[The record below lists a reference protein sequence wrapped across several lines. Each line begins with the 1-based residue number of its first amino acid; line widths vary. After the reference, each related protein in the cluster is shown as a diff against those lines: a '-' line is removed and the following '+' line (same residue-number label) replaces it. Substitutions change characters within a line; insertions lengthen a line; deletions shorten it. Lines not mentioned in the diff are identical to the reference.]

1 MKSIDLSNP
10 VSVSIFFIV
19 CLVGSLVGRLIYILF
34 IKGRKIMDIKL
45 IGILIVIFVVI
56 DLIYWFITKGGHK
69 NGNK

>member
-1 MKSIDLSNP
+1 MYSGFTS
-10 VSVSIFFIV
+10 
-19 CLVGSLVGRLIYILF
+19 GSFNLYYFYQGE
-34 IKGRKIMDIKL
+34 KIMDIKF